1 VEIKRTIP
9 KGAIGSKDFR
19 TKKIF
24 VGGIPA
30 TVNEGCFFVSF
41 VLILFMTIRVVC
53 ILILKGGLCV
63 CCKWADEFKEFFSQ
77 FGEVKEHQIMRD
89 HSTSRSRGFGFIT
102 FDMEQA
108 VDDLLARGNRLELAG
123 AQVSRAL
130 TKLNTY
136 FSFLFVLKD
145 DIPIST
151 TSLCVL
157 CLLARIY
164 ITY

>member
-1 VEIKRTIP
+1 
-9 KGAIGSKDFR
+9 
-19 TKKIF
+19 
-24 VGGIPA
+24 
-30 TVNEGCFFVSF
+30 
-41 VLILFMTIRVVC
+41 
-53 ILILKGGLCV
+53 
-63 CCKWADEFKEFFSQ
+63 
-77 FGEVKEHQIMRD
+77 MRD

-145 DIPIST
+145 DISILQPAFV
-151 TSLCVL
+151 C
-157 CLLARIY
+157 CAY
-164 ITY
+164 